1 MDDKE
6 AIIGL
11 VAAGKLLSSGAA
23 RVLNMTPVEF
33 VQLLNSHG
41 ITLLRPTA
49 DELQQE
55 LEGAASRTQMM
66 PIEK

>member
-1 MDDKE
+1 MDDQD

-11 VAAGKLLSSGAA
+11 VADGKLMCSAAA
-23 RVLNMTPVEF
+23 RALNWTPFEF
-33 VQLLNSHG
+33 AQLLKTHG

-49 DELQQE
+49 DELQEE
-55 LEGAASRTQMM
+55 LEFAASRTQMM